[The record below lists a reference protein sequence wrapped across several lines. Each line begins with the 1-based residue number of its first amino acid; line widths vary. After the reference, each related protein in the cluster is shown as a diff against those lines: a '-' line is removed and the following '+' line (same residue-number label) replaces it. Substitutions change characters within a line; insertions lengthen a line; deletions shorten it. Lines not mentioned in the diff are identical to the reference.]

1 MKKLKVLMLLGVL
14 LFVSPTFVSAQ
25 STDAIDKAEVVAI
38 ISEGVAPQT
47 GEPTQILKAHIL
59 TGIDKKSVVT
69 VQNDRVVLGVGDT
82 FYFTTVKN
90 EEGVS
95 RYVYEPNRLP
105 QALVLLLIFIALTF
119 WFGGKQGLRGVL
131 ALVLSIVLILFVILP
146 LVTKGFDPLLVSILV
161 SSVIIVAGSYITHG
175 VNRTTS
181 SAVVGMIATI
191 CVTGFLAFISVGIFK
206 LTGVDSEEVAYLASF
221 LKESRGFGIDLT
233 GLLLGG
239 IIVGLLGVLYD
250 AAIGQSVTVEELM
263 RAAPDM
269 PNKKILERALRV
281 GREHIGALVNTIAI
295 AYVGV
300 SLPLLLLFYT
310 SSSPIAVILTREDIM
325 TEIVRTLVGSIGLVL
340 AVPITTIIAI
350 YMLKGRLPQHE
361 SGTHNH
367 THSHGHTHS
376 LTE

>member
-1 MKKLKVLMLLGVL
+1 MQSLKVLFLFGLLAVIPLGVQ
-14 LFVSPTFVSAQ
+14 AQ
-25 STDAIDKAEVVAI
+25 TADAIDKAEVVAI
-38 ISEGVAPQT
+38 LSEDVVAQT
-47 GEPTQILKAHIL
+47 GEQTQVLKARVL
-59 TGIDKKSVVT
+59 TGIDKGSVVT
-69 VQNDRVVLGVGDT
+69 IQNDRIILRAGDT
-82 FYFTTVKN
+82 FYFTSVNN

-105 QALVLLLIFIALTF
+105 QAFILLLVFIVLTF

-131 ALVLSIVLILFVILP
+131 ALVLSVILILFVILP
-146 LVTKGFDPLLVSILV
+146 LVAKGFDPLLVSILV

-181 SAVVGMIATI
+181 SAVVGMIVTI
-191 CVTGFLAFISVGIFK
+191 CVTGFLAFISLGIFK
-206 LTGVDSEEVAYLASF
+206 LTGVDSEEVTYLASF
-221 LKESRGFGIDLT
+221 LKESQGFGINVQ

-263 RAAPDM
+263 RAAPGM
-269 PNKKILERALRV
+269 SNKKILERALRV
-281 GREHIGALVNTIAI
+281 GREHIGALVNTLAI

-310 SSSPIAVILTREDIM
+310 SSSPISVILTREDIM

-350 YMLKGRLPQHE
+350 YMLRGRVDPHGVGGH
-361 SGTHNH
+361 SHIHGC
-367 THSHGHTHS
+367 THSDVS
-376 LTE
+376 E

>member
-1 MKKLKVLMLLGVL
+1 MPLQVQAEAADK
-14 LFVSPTFVSAQ
+14 
-25 STDAIDKAEVVAI
+25 IDKAEVVAI
-38 ISEGVAPQT
+38 LSEDVAAQT
-47 GEPTQILKAHIL
+47 GNPVQTLKARAL
-59 TGIDKKSVVT
+59 TGTDEGSVVT
-69 VQNDRVVLGVGDT
+69 VENDRMTLKVGDT

-90 EEGVS
+90 EENTF

-105 QALVLLLIFIALTF
+105 QALALLLIFVALTF
-119 WFGGKQGLRGVL
+119 WFGGKQGLRGIL

-146 LVTKGFDPLLVSILV
+146 LVAKGFDPLLVSIIV

-191 CVTGFLAFISVGIFK
+191 CITGFLAFISLSVFK
-206 LTGVDSEEVAYLASF
+206 LTGVDSEEVTYLASF
-221 LKESRGFGIDLT
+221 LKESKGFGINVQ

-263 RAAPDM
+263 RAAPNM
-269 PNKKILERALRV
+269 PNKKVLERALRV
-281 GREHIGALVNTIAI
+281 GREHIGALVNTLAI

-310 SSSPIAVILTREDIM
+310 SSSSIAVILTREDIM

-350 YMLKGRLPQHE
+350 YMLRGRVSP
-361 SGTHNH
+361 SGGDHAG
-367 THSHGHTHS
+367 HSHGHSHTHHH
-376 LTE
+376 